1 LDKKTILVVDDEE
14 RIVEFV
20 ESYLAR
26 SGYNVLK
33 AYNGEDALE
42 IFENDKL
49 SLVILDLMLPDLTGE
64 EICMRIRKSSK
75 IPIIML
81 TAKVEEESI
90 LKGLDIGADDY
101 ITKPFSPRQLVA
113 RVGALLRR
121 AEGENYS
128 VSSFLSY
135 NDSDLTIDTV
145 RYEVTKK
152 GQVVDLTPY
161 EYKILYT
168 MAKSPNR
175 VYSRSD
181 LISIAL
187 GEDFQGYDRAIDS
200 HIKNLRHKIENDSKN
215 SEYILTVHGM
225 GYKFGGGT
233 WNIA

>member
-181 LISIAL
+181 LINIAL

>member
-1 LDKKTILVVDDEE
+1 MTLDKKTILVVDDEE

-233 WNIA
+233 